1 MRIEQLHYLAA
12 VEEHGTLRRAG
23 EQLPL
28 SQSALLEA
36 LSKLER
42 ELGTRL
48 LDRDRSGTRLSDEG
62 RHLLPHVQHV
72 LEAVDRLRSSARG
85 RGVPE
90 YY

>member
-1 MRIEQLHYLAA
+1 MRIEQLHYLTA
-12 VEEHGTLRRAG
+12 VDDHGTLRRAG

-48 LDRDRSGTRLSDEG
+48 LDRDRSGTRISEEG
-62 RHLLPHVQHV
+62 RHLLPHVQQV
-72 LEAVDRLRSSARG
+72 LDAVARLRLSAQG
-85 RGVPE
+85 LAATGG
-90 YY
+90 